1 MELQELEKLWTE
13 MSEELESQ
21 KKLHKT
27 LIMDMTQAKYVN
39 KFRKISTYETI
50 GAVIC
55 IAAALYIIT
64 QFSLLDTWYLQLCGA
79 FTVTFLII
87 LPILTLR
94 SLQKIQNINLAGSEV
109 KETIVSFERAKKRV
123 LFLQRAGIYLSF
135 ILMVTILPVAAK
147 ISGKGQDLFQDPGVW
162 YVYIPI
168 MAVFLFLFARWGYG
182 CYKSITTSAEN
193 IIKEI
198 E

>member
-13 MSEELESQ
+13 MSQELESQ
-21 KKLHKT
+21 KKLNKT
-27 LIMDMTQAKYVN
+27 IIMDMTQTKYVN

-64 QFSLLDTWYLQLCGA
+64 QFNLLDTWYLQLCGA

-87 LPILTLR
+87 LPILTLQ
-94 SLQKIQNINLAGSEV
+94 SLQKIQNIDLAGSEV
-109 KETIVSFERAKKRV
+109 KETIIRFERAKKRV
-123 LFLQRAGIYLSF
+123 LYLQRAGIYLSF
-135 ILMVTILPVAAK
+135 ILMITILPVAAK
-147 ISGKGQDLFQDPGVW
+147 ISGKGKDLFQDPGVL
-162 YVYIPI
+162 YVYIPV
-168 MAVFLFLFARWGYG
+168 MVVFLVLFARWGYG

-193 IIKEI
+193 ILKEI